1 MSKRNP
7 SEEDNS
13 KFVKG
18 TVYWVP
24 KLTPYAFRCGYIQQY
39 EVGRQ
44 HTDLG
49 MEHGTYHIRTH
60 ETGGRGRLAW
70 DTARTYTEA
79 QKIFRKHVRA
89 FYR

>member
-7 SEEDNS
+7 SEEDTS

-39 EVGRQ
+39 
-44 HTDLG
+44 
-49 MEHGTYHIRTH
+49 
-60 ETGGRGRLAW
+60 
-70 DTARTYTEA
+70 
-79 QKIFRKHVRA
+79 
-89 FYR
+89 